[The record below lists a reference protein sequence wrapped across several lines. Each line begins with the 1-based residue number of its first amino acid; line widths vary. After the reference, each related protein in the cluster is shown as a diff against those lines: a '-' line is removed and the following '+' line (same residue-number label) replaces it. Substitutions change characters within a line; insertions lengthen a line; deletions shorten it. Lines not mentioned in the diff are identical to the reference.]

1 MPPGTSGAMTIKI
14 PLDPVAGQMQLD
26 QLHDLEFDEAYRR
39 AKRRGETSS
48 PAAAQPEIVLSASG
62 S

>member
-1 MPPGTSGAMTIKI
+1 MTIKI
-14 PLDPVAGQMQLD
+14 PLDRVAGEKQLE

-39 AKRRGETSS
+39 AKRRGETASS
-48 PAAAQPEIVLSASG
+48 AATQPEIVLSTPG